1 MKAYSMDLRERIVAA
16 RGAGESVGSVA
27 QRFGVCTKTV
37 RVYEKRAAQGQLSP
51 TPRPG
56 KACRLSEAEHAA
68 LRALVRERSDWTLA
82 ALAQVWQERNGQE
95 LPSSTLHDALGRL
108 GVTYKK
114 RVASPKNAVPKNAP
128 RLV

>member
-1 MKAYSMDLRERIVAA
+1 MKTYSMDLRERIVSA
-16 RGAGESVGSVA
+16 RRAGESVERVA

-37 RVYEKRAAQGQLSP
+37 RVYEKRAAQGRLCP

-56 KACRLSEAEHAA
+56 KARRLSQADHAA
-68 LRALVRERSDWTLA
+68 LVLLVQERSDWTLA
-82 ALAQVWQERNGQE
+82 SLAQAWQERSGQQ

-114 RVASPKNAVPKNAP
+114 RVASLKNAAPTSAP